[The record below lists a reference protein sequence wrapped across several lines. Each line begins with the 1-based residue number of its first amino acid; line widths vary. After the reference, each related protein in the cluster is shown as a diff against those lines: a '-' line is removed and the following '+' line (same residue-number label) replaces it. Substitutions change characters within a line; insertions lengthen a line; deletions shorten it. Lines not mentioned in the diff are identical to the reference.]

1 MTSTNLH
8 LTIVLS
14 LIGINTIGAV
24 LYFFYG
30 FFKTVK
36 TGKAVPQE
44 QFVIFD
50 YKKRDFLYYS
60 ARTIVFTENE
70 MEQAIEVM

>member
-36 TGKAVPQE
+36 TGKPKTYTITVTLA
-44 QFVIFD
+44 
-50 YKKRDFLYYS
+50 FLFFS
-60 ARTIVFTENE
+60 PLNRVT
-70 MEQAIEVM
+70 